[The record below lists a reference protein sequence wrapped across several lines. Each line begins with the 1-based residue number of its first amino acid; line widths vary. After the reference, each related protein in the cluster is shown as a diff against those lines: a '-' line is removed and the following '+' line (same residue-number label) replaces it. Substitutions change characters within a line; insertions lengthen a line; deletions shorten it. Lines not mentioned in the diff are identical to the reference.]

1 MTRQHPTLSS
11 VVRRLRPSPERF
23 AAAAALQDP
32 TLLMQLQA
40 ARSRDER
47 PTSPP
52 QATTPLRRRDSAAPV
67 RRGYRLPATCPA
79 Q

>member
-23 AAAAALQDP
+23 AAAAAWQDP

-40 ARSRDER
+40 A
-47 PTSPP
+47 
-52 QATTPLRRRDSAAPV
+52 AV
-67 RRGYRLPATCPA
+67 CGYRLPVMSPCPTR
-79 Q
+79 

>member
-1 MTRQHPTLSS
+1 MARQHRNPSS

-23 AAAAALQDP
+23 TAAAALQDP

-40 ARSRDER
+40 ARSYDER
-47 PTSPP
+47 PTGPP
-52 QATTPLRRRDSAAPV
+52 QASAPLRRRVSVAPAL
-67 RRGYRLPATCPA
+67 RGYRLAATCPA